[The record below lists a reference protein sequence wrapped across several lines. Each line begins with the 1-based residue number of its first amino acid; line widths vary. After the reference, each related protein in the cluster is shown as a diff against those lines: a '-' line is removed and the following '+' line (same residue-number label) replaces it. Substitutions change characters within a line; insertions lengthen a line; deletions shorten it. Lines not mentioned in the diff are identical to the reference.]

1 MYVYFVVYLPV
12 GVIAVVALM
21 MGSVLDR
28 EVHPNANVAGC
39 QLASNVANCTMT
51 SDDDYYDRKIRVAT
65 AVSFICG
72 LFLVS
77 QFFVVVFSFLLYAVI
92 GNFAIQVCICLVL
105 SIDCHDVPPLGHA
118 V

>member
-1 MYVYFVVYLPV
+1 MYVYFVVCLPV

-77 QFFVVVFSFLLYAVI
+77 QFLSFLFYAVI
-92 GNFAIQVCICLVL
+92 GNFAIQVYICLVL

>member
-1 MYVYFVVYLPV
+1 MVCLPV

-77 QFFVVVFSFLLYAVI
+77 QFFFPFYFMQLLGILPYKCIFFLFSQLTATMSLL
-92 GNFAIQVCICLVL
+92 LVTL
-105 SIDCHDVPPLGHA
+105 YD
-118 V
+118 

>member
-77 QFFVVVFSFLLYAVI
+77 QFFFCCF
-92 GNFAIQVCICLVL
+92 FL
-105 SIDCHDVPPLGHA
+105 SIVCSYWEFCHTSVYLSCSLN
-118 V
+118 

>member
-1 MYVYFVVYLPV
+1 MCVIVIIAPNKGCMYALFVVCLPV
-12 GVIAVVALM
+12 GMIAVVALM

-28 EVHPNANVAGC
+28 EVHPNTNVAAC
-39 QLASNVANCTMT
+39 ELASNVANCTTT

-77 QFFVVVFSFLLYAVI
+77 QFLFCI
-92 GNFAIQVCICLVL
+92 VCSYWDFCHTLCS
-105 SIDCHDVPPLGHA
+105 SIS
-118 V
+118 